1 MIIKQKKKNQVIN
14 KKRVMYHVLLVM
26 YHVLLV
32 MYHVLLV
39 MYHVLFSH
47 VCKPS
52 GLWLSH
58 LKSPKYYKVF
68 INKKKYKARESVRFV
83 FIYSKHKQQIKRK
96 IKGKFLTKF
105 PKFIFISKPPFLF
118 EKIPKVQKRAK
129 RKLNEVF
136 KFLITHFN
144 IKRKINR
151 SSHC

>member
-1 MIIKQKKKNQVIN
+1 
-14 KKRVMYHVLLVM
+14 MYFLVM

-96 IKGKFLTKF
+96 IKGKFLTKL
-105 PKFIFISKPPFLF
+105 PKYFYKASPFSLSRKF
-118 EKIPKVQKRAK
+118 QVQKRAEKERK
-129 RKLNEVF
+129 RGIHVF
-136 KFLITHFN
+136 ESQF
-144 IKRKINR
+144 
-151 SSHC
+151 

>member
-1 MIIKQKKKNQVIN
+1 
-14 KKRVMYHVLLVM
+14 MYF
-26 YHVLLV
+26 
-32 MYHVLLV
+32 LV

-96 IKGKFLTKF
+96 IKGKFLTKLPKCIFEGQAPFSSRKF
-105 PKFIFISKPPFLF
+105 PKF
-118 EKIPKVQKRAK
+118 KRGLK
-129 RKLNEVF
+129 RNGNEVF
-136 KFLITHFN
+136 MFLSPKFN
-144 IKRKINR
+144 IKRKTKRAIFVKYPLK
-151 SSHC
+151 SILSPFKQL

>member
-1 MIIKQKKKNQVIN
+1 
-14 KKRVMYHVLLVM
+14 MYFLVM

-68 INKKKYKARESVRFV
+68 INKKKYKARARASVLFYL
-83 FIYSKHKQQIKRK
+83 FKTQTTNQKKNKR
-96 IKGKFLTKF
+96 
-105 PKFIFISKPPFLF
+105 
-118 EKIPKVQKRAK
+118 
-129 RKLNEVF
+129 
-136 KFLITHFN
+136 
-144 IKRKINR
+144 
-151 SSHC
+151 

>member
-1 MIIKQKKKNQVIN
+1 
-14 KKRVMYHVLLVM
+14 MYFLVM

-52 GLWLSH
+52 GLWLSY

-96 IKGKFLTKF
+96 IKGKFLTKL
-105 PKFIFISKPPFLF
+105 PIFLRGKPPFLF
-118 EKIPKVQKRAK
+118 EKIPQVQKRAEKERK
-129 RKLNEVF
+129 RGIHVF
-136 KFLITHFN
+136 ESQI
-144 IKRKINR
+144 
-151 SSHC
+151 